1 MPFNGWLAESA
12 IAATAVAVPSV
23 CHWLLCRLSLSSSPV
38 TAMGRHPLLRA
49 ARMTLFEILAETFR
63 PEPGGTRHDFLAR
76 ERVRDDYPQP
86 PDRMLSAPL
95 D

>member
-1 MPFNGWLAESA
+1 
-12 IAATAVAVPSV
+12 
-23 CHWLLCRLSLSSSPV
+23 
-38 TAMGRHPLLRA
+38 
-49 ARMTLFEILAETFR
+49 MTLFEILAETFR